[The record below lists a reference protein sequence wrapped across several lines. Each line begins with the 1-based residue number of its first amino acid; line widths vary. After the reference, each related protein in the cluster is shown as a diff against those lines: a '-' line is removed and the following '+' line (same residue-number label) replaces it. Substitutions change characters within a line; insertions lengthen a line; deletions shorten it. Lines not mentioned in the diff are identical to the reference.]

1 MTDGRPRHEGK
12 VVVFGSAC
20 VDLLMQPD
28 RLPRPGVTVLAPTYE
43 LLPGGKGANQAHAC
57 AMACEKKTSV
67 HFVGA
72 VGKDAFGDSL
82 RAAFLDAN
90 VGVSGLVTHAT
101 LPTACAAVIVDK
113 NGENQIAVGS
123 GANNAVTT
131 AQLGIVE
138 KDVKDHTLL
147 PGDVLLQQMEIP
159 MEEVRKAVE
168 IARLIGAFSVLNV
181 APSAPV
187 PEETLRKLD
196 FLVVN
201 EHEAAD
207 VFASLSETNEVARDV
222 SGHFFKTSQNAAVA
236 QSAAIASTTGVA
248 VIVTLGAEGAAAC
261 LPTRPSLARGGEK
274 SDASSSGPISQKKR
288 KTIST
293 RVDVLRVSA
302 LALVGDERV
311 VDTTGAGDAF
321 VGAFC
326 ASLASRR
333 SLPDCLKR
341 ASVAGTLGC
350 TRVGARAGVPRID
363 EIEKRAVGVAVVAD
377 WGDDVDD
384 ETAASTLA
392 APAAA
397 WTRRGV

>member
-1 MTDGRPRHEGK
+1 M
-12 VVVFGSAC
+12 
-20 VDLLMQPD
+20 DLLMQPD

>member
-1 MTDGRPRHEGK
+1 M
-12 VVVFGSAC
+12 
-20 VDLLMQPD
+20 DLLMQPD

-131 AQLGIVE
+131 AQLGIVD
-138 KDVKDHTLL
+138 KNVKAHALL

-187 PEETLRKLD
+187 PEETIKKLD

-222 SGHFFKTSQNAAVA
+222 AERFLKTSQNAEKAVA

>member
-1 MTDGRPRHEGK
+1 
-12 VVVFGSAC
+12 VFGSAC

-57 AMACEKKTSV
+57 AMACENETSV

-90 VGVSGLVTHAT
+90 VGVSGLVTHST
-101 LPTACAAVIVDK
+101 LPTACAAVIVDT

-131 AQLGIVE
+131 AQLDIVE
-138 KDVKDHTLL
+138 KNAKAHTLL
-147 PGDVLLQQMEIP
+147 LGDVLLQQMEIP

-207 VFASLSETNEVARDV
+207 VFASLSETNEVAKDV
-222 SGHFFKTSQNAAVA
+222 AERFLKTSQNAERAVA

-274 SDASSSGPISQKKR
+274 SDESSSGPISQN
-288 KTIST
+288 KTQT
-293 RVDVLRVSA
+293 RVDVLRVAA

-384 ETAASTLA
+384 ETVASTLA

>member
-1 MTDGRPRHEGK
+1 M
-12 VVVFGSAC
+12 
-20 VDLLMQPD
+20 DLLMQPD

-90 VGVSGLVTHAT
+90 VGVSGLVTHST
-101 LPTACAAVIVDK
+101 LPTACAAVIVDT

-131 AQLGIVE
+131 AQLDIVE
-138 KDVKDHTLL
+138 KDAKAHTLVL
-147 PGDVLLQQMEIP
+147 GDVLLQQMEIP

-222 SGHFFKTSQNAAVA
+222 AERFLKTSQNAERAVA

-274 SDASSSGPISQKKR
+274 SDESSSGPISQN
-288 KTIST
+288 KTQT
-293 RVDVLRVSA
+293 RVDVIRVAA

>member
-1 MTDGRPRHEGK
+1 M
-12 VVVFGSAC
+12 
-20 VDLLMQPD
+20 DLLMQPD

-222 SGHFFKTSQNAAVA
+222 AERFLKTSQNAEKAVA

>member
-1 MTDGRPRHEGK
+1 M
-12 VVVFGSAC
+12 
-20 VDLLMQPD
+20 DLLMQPD

-57 AMACEKKTSV
+57 AMACENKTSV

-101 LPTACAAVIVDK
+101 LPTACAAVIVDN

-131 AQLGIVE
+131 AQLDFLE
-138 KDVKDHTLL
+138 KNVKAHGLL
-147 PGDVLLQQMEIP
+147 PRDVLLQQMEIP

-207 VFASLSETNEVARDV
+207 VFASLSETNEVAKDL

-261 LPTRPSLARGGEK
+261 LPTRPSLAREK
-274 SDASSSGPISQKKR
+274 NASDAKISSGPISQN
-288 KTIST
+288 KTQT

-363 EIEKRAVGVAVVAD
+363 EIEKRAVGVAVVAE

>member
-1 MTDGRPRHEGK
+1 M
-12 VVVFGSAC
+12 
-20 VDLLMQPD
+20 DLLMQPD

-57 AMACEKKTSV
+57 AMACENKTSV

-90 VGVSGLVTHAT
+90 VGVSGLVTHST

-131 AQLGIVE
+131 AQLDIVE
-138 KDVKDHTLL
+138 KNAKDHTLL

-207 VFASLSETNEVARDV
+207 VFASLSETNEVAKDV

-274 SDASSSGPISQKKR
+274 SDESSSGPISQN
-288 KTIST
+288 KTQT

>member
-1 MTDGRPRHEGK
+1 M
-12 VVVFGSAC
+12 
-20 VDLLMQPD
+20 DLLMQPD

-131 AQLGIVE
+131 AQLGIVD
-138 KDVKDHTLL
+138 KNVKDHTLL

-222 SGHFFKTSQNAAVA
+222 AERFLKTSQNAEKAVA

>member
-1 MTDGRPRHEGK
+1 M
-12 VVVFGSAC
+12 
-20 VDLLMQPD
+20 DLLMQPD

-57 AMACEKKTSV
+57 AMACENKTSV

-90 VGVSGLVTHAT
+90 VGVSGLVTHST
-101 LPTACAAVIVDK
+101 LPTACAAVIVDN

-131 AQLGIVE
+131 AQLDFLE
-138 KDVKDHTLL
+138 KNVKDHTLL

-207 VFASLSETNEVARDV
+207 VFASLSETNEVAKDV

-261 LPTRPSLARGGEK
+261 LPTRPSLAREK
-274 SDASSSGPISQKKR
+274 NASDESSSGPISKK
-288 KTIST
+288 KKTQTIST

-363 EIEKRAVGVAVVAD
+363 EIEKRAVGVAVVAE

>member
-1 MTDGRPRHEGK
+1 
-12 VVVFGSAC
+12 
-20 VDLLMQPD
+20 
-28 RLPRPGVTVLAPTYE
+28 
-43 LLPGGKGANQAHAC
+43 
-57 AMACEKKTSV
+57 
-67 HFVGA
+67 
-72 VGKDAFGDSL
+72 
-82 RAAFLDAN
+82 
-90 VGVSGLVTHAT
+90 
-101 LPTACAAVIVDK
+101 
-113 NGENQIAVGS
+113 
-123 GANNAVTT
+123 VTT
-131 AQLGIVE
+131 AQLDFLE
-138 KDVKDHTLL
+138 KNVKDHTLL

-168 IARLIGAFSVLNV
+168 IAHLIGAFSVLNV

-207 VFASLSETNEVARDV
+207 VFASLSETNEVAKDV

-261 LPTRPSLARGGEK
+261 LPTRPSLAREK
-274 SDASSSGPISQKKR
+274 NASDAKISSGPISQN
-288 KTIST
+288 KTQT

-363 EIEKRAVGVAVVAD
+363 EIEKRAVGVAVVAE

>member
-1 MTDGRPRHEGK
+1 M
-12 VVVFGSAC
+12 
-20 VDLLMQPD
+20 DLLMQPD

-57 AMACEKKTSV
+57 AMACENKTSV

-101 LPTACAAVIVDK
+101 LPTACAAVIVDN

-131 AQLGIVE
+131 AQLDFLE
-138 KDVKDHTLL
+138 KNVKDHTLL

-207 VFASLSETNEVARDV
+207 VFASLSETNEVAKDV

-261 LPTRPSLARGGEK
+261 LPTRPSLARVGEK

-288 KTIST
+288 KTILT

-363 EIEKRAVGVAVVAD
+363 EIEKRAVGVAVVAE

-397 WTRRGV
+397 WTRRGG

>member
-1 MTDGRPRHEGK
+1 M
-12 VVVFGSAC
+12 
-20 VDLLMQPD
+20 DLLMQPD

-90 VGVSGLVTHAT
+90 VGVSGLVTHST
-101 LPTACAAVIVDK
+101 LPTACAAVIVDN

-131 AQLGIVE
+131 AQLDFLE
-138 KDVKDHTLL
+138 KNVKDHTLL

-168 IARLIGAFSVLNV
+168 IAHLIGAFSVLNV

-207 VFASLSETNEVARDV
+207 VFASLSETNEVAKDV

-261 LPTRPSLARGGEK
+261 LPTRPSLAREK
-274 SDASSSGPISQKKR
+274 NASDAKISSGPISQN
-288 KTIST
+288 KTQT

>member
-1 MTDGRPRHEGK
+1 
-12 VVVFGSAC
+12 V
-20 VDLLMQPD
+20 
-28 RLPRPGVTVLAPTYE
+28 
-43 LLPGGKGANQAHAC
+43 
-57 AMACEKKTSV
+57 
-67 HFVGA
+67 
-72 VGKDAFGDSL
+72 
-82 RAAFLDAN
+82 
-90 VGVSGLVTHAT
+90 
-101 LPTACAAVIVDK
+101 
-113 NGENQIAVGS
+113 
-123 GANNAVTT
+123 
-131 AQLGIVE
+131 
-138 KDVKDHTLL
+138 
-147 PGDVLLQQMEIP
+147 
-159 MEEVRKAVE
+159 
-168 IARLIGAFSVLNV
+168 
-181 APSAPV
+181 
-187 PEETLRKLD
+187 
-196 FLVVN
+196 
-201 EHEAAD
+201 
-207 VFASLSETNEVARDV
+207 
-222 SGHFFKTSQNAAVA
+222 
-236 QSAAIASTTGVA
+236 
-248 VIVTLGAEGAAAC
+248 
-261 LPTRPSLARGGEK
+261 GEK

-363 EIEKRAVGVAVVAD
+363 EIEKRAVGVAVVAE

>member
-1 MTDGRPRHEGK
+1 M
-12 VVVFGSAC
+12 
-20 VDLLMQPD
+20 DLLMQPD

-90 VGVSGLVTHAT
+90 VGVSGLVTHST

-131 AQLGIVE
+131 AQLDIVE
-138 KDVKDHTLL
+138 KDAKAHTLL

-168 IARLIGAFSVLNV
+168 MARLIGAFSVLNV

-222 SGHFFKTSQNAAVA
+222 AERFLKTSQNAERAVA

-274 SDASSSGPISQKKR
+274 SDESSSGPISQN
-288 KTIST
+288 KTQT